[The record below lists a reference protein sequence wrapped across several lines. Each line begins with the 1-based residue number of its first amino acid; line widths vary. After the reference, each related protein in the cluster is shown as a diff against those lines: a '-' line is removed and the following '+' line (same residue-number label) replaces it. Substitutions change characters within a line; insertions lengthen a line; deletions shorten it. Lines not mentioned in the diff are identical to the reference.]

1 MEIVYAEWFD
11 KWIHLWCQAN
21 KRKEAGAQFRLAAL
35 YSSSTDPS
43 MAKKAI
49 SLFRQ
54 AAKGGMPEADYA
66 LGVCYERGYGVRKN
80 AKLAIRCYQAA
91 EGQVWE
97 ELFRLPD
104 PAADRINAMM
114 QDVDQASALEEFL
127 QRETAEPSMEE
138 LKHLAHQGNAGA
150 QHELAHRYAYGHGVA
165 QDWKLATFWYLR
177 AAHQG
182 YEASMRHLA
191 EYYAEIQEHWKSA
204 RWYRQYI
211 EAQLRMLQQ
220 RRQQAQDT

>member
-1 MEIVYAEWFD
+1 MEIVYAEWLD
-11 KWIHLWCQAN
+11 KWLHLWCQAY
-21 KRKEAGAQFRLAAL
+21 KRKEAGAQFQLAAL
-35 YSSSTDPS
+35 YSNSTNPH

-54 AAKGGMPEADYA
+54 AAERGIAEAHYA

-80 AKLAIRCYQAA
+80 AKLAIRWYQTA

-97 ELFRLPD
+97 ELLRLPD

-114 QDVDQASALEEFL
+114 RDADQAAALEEFL
-127 QRETAEPSMEE
+127 QQETTEPSAEE
-138 LKHLAHQGNAGA
+138 LKRLAHQGDAKA
-150 QHELAHRYAYGHGVA
+150 QHELAHRYACGHGVA
-165 QDWKLATFWYLR
+165 QNWKLATFWYLR
-177 AAHQG
+177 AAQQG

-191 EYYAEIQEHWKSA
+191 EYYGEIREYWKSA